1 MFTGIITAVGK
12 VDNVEPLG
20 KGSGFGV
27 RVVVSVPTP
36 SDYLHDVGLGD
47 SIAMQGACMTV
58 TQLNLPA

>member
-12 VDNVEPLG
+12 VDKVEPLG
-20 KGSGFGV
+20 QGSGFGV

-47 SIAMQGACMTV
+47 SIAMQA
-58 TQLNLPA
+58 LA